1 MFCLIAHIGT
11 ASPLFRLTLDIFFL
25 NIKCRTIIMMI
36 IFLVWVSPQTSP
48 FGLEGNPL
56 VKIIQRQ
63 KVLTFQDTIGTSNR
77 DFKSYDWLSCVH
89 THRKD
94 RINNNTL
101 KPFNSTYLHCGGLTG
116 LIWQILEEQSLYQ
129 IERDNFQGLSLVLRL
144 INLTLNVCNM

>member
-1 MFCLIAHIGT
+1 MSLQK
-11 ASPLFRLTLDIFFL
+11 SL
-25 NIKCRTIIMMI
+25 
-36 IFLVWVSPQTSP
+36 

-63 KVLTFQDTIGTSNR
+63 KVLTFWDTIGTSNR

-101 KPFNSTYLHCGGLTG
+101 KPFNTTYLHCGGLTG
-116 LIWQILEEQSLYQ
+116 LIWQILEKDPPYQ
-129 IERDNFQGLSLVLRL
+129 IER
-144 INLTLNVCNM
+144 